1 MTRAGRASGE
11 QREEARAVERNGA
24 CGSFDGTVRVIV
36 SHTNQLSETEAVM
49 NGYQERVI
57 QSFRRVQGW
66 FVANPEYVAANPK
79 LGMQVDALNGIVSR
93 LSDHAVVQNTQ
104 HAQSLLISKDE
115 LEKRHELVAH
125 YMAPIVKVA
134 RALRGTVPG
143 IGVLSLP
150 KGNASKS
157 EVITAANAMAEKAE
171 TYKDVL
177 LESGLPADFIEQLK
191 QAAAALKGSLDDR
204 GLARA
209 GWVAATKGVRSE
221 LALGRRV
228 VTILDA
234 VVTHLVR
241 SDPVKL
247 AEWEQLKR
255 VTVKGVAGHSSAA
268 VVESGSTPIATSSAD
283 VAAGSAAVVK
293 AA

>member
-1 MTRAGRASGE
+1 
-11 QREEARAVERNGA
+11 
-24 CGSFDGTVRVIV
+24 
-36 SHTNQLSETEAVM
+36 M

>member
-1 MTRAGRASGE
+1 
-11 QREEARAVERNGA
+11 
-24 CGSFDGTVRVIV
+24 
-36 SHTNQLSETEAVM
+36 M

-79 LGMQVDALNGIVSR
+79 LGVQLDALNGIVNR
-93 LSDHAVVQNTQ
+93 ISDHAIVQNTQ

-115 LEKRHELVAH
+115 LEKRHALVAH
-125 YMAPIVKVA
+125 HMAPIVKVA

-157 EVITAANAMAEKAE
+157 EVIMAANAMAEKAMNH
-171 TYKDVL
+171 KDVL
-177 LESGLPADFIEQLK
+177 LESGLPADFIEQLQ
-191 QAAAALKGSLDDR
+191 QAAATLKTSLDDR

-209 GWVAATKGVRSE
+209 GWVAATKGVRGE

-234 VVTHLVR
+234 VVTHLIR

-255 VTVKGVAGHSSAA
+255 VTVKGVAGRSPVAPVDA
-268 VVESGSTPIATSSAD
+268 GSTSIATSSAD
-283 VAAGSAAVVK
+283 VAAGLAAVVK